1 MSVSSISSYN
11 NALLQWQGQQLKST
25 GSSSAKSS
33 SSNALSS
40 LFGNTSSMTSQ
51 LSSMVELTKYA
62 MEAMGLSSDS
72 RVTFSQI
79 TKYREQLQEEFSQ
92 SVKKG
97 LAQVGVSE
105 PENVTFT
112 LNKDGTLMADSANAS
127 DKKTVQ
133 AWLDANP
140 DLGKSLR
147 QDLTSAGLAEDAK
160 VQMRVNLAGK
170 LSVVNTAQDAMQSA
184 LDAQEDLSKDLRA
197 ALKEM
202 GVDLSGGMAFVFDD
216 EGNLA
221 VQGENE
227 HAAEVN
233 AWLAENP
240 ELAQAVKK
248 EMEKHGVEVT
258 AVTLN
263 LRAEG
268 TLKIS
273 ANNAEL
279 NDVQDVLDK
288 EGDLGKKL
296 YNGMKDL
303 GIDPNANFTI
313 QVNSDG
319 SVTIISDS
327 PDLAK
332 IQQFFDDNPELVKK
346 YRQIEALSGL
356 DDARKAMQI
365 APSDMRKR
373 IQIES
378 MAAWWAGSNDASSYF
393 GSYSGGNLSLLTG
406 LNLSV

>member
-1 MSVSSISSYN
+1 MSVSGISNYS

-62 MEAMGLSSDS
+62 MDAMGLSSDS

-97 LAQVGVSE
+97 LAQVGVSD
-105 PENVTFT
+105 PESVTFT
-112 LNKDGTLMADSANAS
+112 LNKDGTLTADSPNAS

-170 LSVVNTAQDAMQSA
+170 LSVINATQDAMQSA

-240 ELAQAVKK
+240 ELGQAVKK

-263 LRAEG
+263 LRTEG

-279 NDVQDVLDK
+279 NDIQDVLDK

-296 YNGMKDL
+296 YSGMKDL

-346 YRQIEALSGL
+346 YRQIEVLSGL